1 MYSRKKRVH
10 PVLLLILAVVFLLM
24 AGAAATRTAEAASSQ
39 GYTTDWYRVHVQVM
53 KNYEFRFTEKIR
65 VNFSERRHGIYR
77 DIPTGANYRIRD
89 IRVDGD
95 AYSVK
100 RQDGSMVVRIGS
112 ADRYVTGKKTYTIH
126 YTLAHITRKGAANDI
141 YTDLLPTGWSTGIGS
156 AGITMDLPADLT
168 LKKVRVYTG
177 GYGSGDSLTGGWKYE
192 KERHRVSVHLENVPA
207 KCGVTIRAGVPEG
220 YWKGAPS
227 IDWTNY
233 LSTAILSGAVLLLLL
248 LRLRLGRRPQYAET
262 VEFYAPEDMN
272 PLEVGYLVDGNVDR
286 KDITS
291 MFFYLASKGY
301 IRIRETG
308 EKNFEF
314 EKTADIS
321 EEESGAAKRFYRGI
335 FGTKGQKKENG
346 FTVSMKAAGDRLGK
360 AYEAVKDMTEDSFT
374 GERSVYSKQSKTA
387 GMIGTILCVAAV
399 FLLILLAL
407 FRDGAFQAGL
417 MQGLGIC
424 VLGTFLLTALMLG
437 FRKVSEYRYSRK
449 RSSTAIRYALWS
461 VCYVVLCVIYIYLIG
476 GIRTGQLDLAVIAG
490 LCIFL
495 ILSPLLLFSM
505 QIRSDWSARTQ
516 AKLKGFRN
524 FIRDAELAKL
534 NELVEEDPDYFY
546 NILPYAYVLG
556 LTDRWAKQFE
566 QIPLEKPDWYIPYGT
581 EAYGN
586 VFYASMFSSRI
597 RNFSAAAVH
606 DVQLSSDSGGW
617 SSLGG
622 GFTGGGGFSGG
633 GSGGGGGGA
642 W

>member
-1 MYSRKKRVH
+1 MYNRRKRVG
-10 PVLLLILAVVFLLM
+10 PVRLLILAVVFLLL
-24 AGAAATRTAEAASSQ
+24 AGAAETRTAEAASSP

-65 VNFSERRHGIYR
+65 VDFSERRHGIYR
-77 DIPTGANYRIRD
+77 DIPTGANYRIRN

-100 RQDGSMVVRIGS
+100 KQDGSMVIRIGS
-112 ADRYVTGKKTYTIH
+112 ADRYITGKKTYTIH
-126 YTLAHITRKGAANDI
+126 YTLAHITGKGAANDI

-168 LKKVRVYTG
+168 LKKVRVYSG
-177 GYGSGDSLTGGWKYE
+177 SYGSGDSLTGGWKYE
-192 KERHRVSVHLENVPA
+192 KDRHRVSVHLENVPA

-233 LSTAILSGAVLLLLL
+233 LSIGILAAVLLLMLL
-248 LRLRLGRRPQYAET
+248 LRLRLGRRPQYTET

-301 IRIRETG
+301 IRIREIG

-314 EKTADIS
+314 EKTADIP

-360 AYEAVKDMTEDSFT
+360 AYEAVEDMTEDSFT
-374 GERSVYSKQSKTA
+374 GERSVYSEKSKTA
-387 GMIGTILCVAAV
+387 GMIGTILFVAAA
-399 FLLILLAL
+399 FLLMLLAL
-407 FRDGAFQAGL
+407 LRDGSFQAGL
-417 MQGLGIC
+417 MQPLGIC
-424 VLGTFLLTALMLG
+424 VIGTVLLTTLMLR
-437 FRKVSEYRYSRK
+437 FRKVGEYRYSRK
-449 RSSTAIRYALWS
+449 RSSTTIRYALWS
-461 VCYVVLCVIYIYLIG
+461 VCYVVLCSIYIFLIG
-476 GIRTGQLDLAVIAG
+476 GIGTGQTDPAVVAG

-495 ILSPLLLFSM
+495 ILSPLLIFSM
-505 QIRSDWSARTQ
+505 QIRSDWSARTM
-516 AKLKGFRN
+516 ARLKGFRN

-534 NELVEEDPDYFY
+534 NELVEEDPEYFY

-556 LTDRWAKQFE
+556 LTERWAKQFE
-566 QIPLEKPDWYIPYGT
+566 QIPIPKPDWYIPYG
-581 EAYGN
+581 
-586 VFYASMFSSRI
+586 SSNRWDHYNAMMLGSGI
-597 RNFSAAAVH
+597 RNFSAAAVS
-606 DVQLSSDSGGW
+606 DIQLSSDSGLSSGGW
-617 SSLGG
+617 GG
-622 GFTGGGGFSGG
+622 GFSGGGFSGG